1 VSDLAARIGIDLGG
15 TKTEI
20 IVLSPYGETL
30 LRNRVPTVRNDY
42 ASTISTIVQLVT
54 RAEAE
59 LNLQG
64 SVGVATPGAAS
75 PATGVLKNAN
85 STWLNGKHLKM
96 DLEQALKRPV
106 CLANDANCF
115 VLSEATDGAAK
126 DAQVVFGVIVGTGTG
141 GGIVVNKQLLTGANA
156 IAGEWGHNSLP
167 WPQAEELP
175 GPPCYCG
182 KKGCIETFLS
192 GPGMSAD
199 HYNITGQQL
208 DAEQIATL
216 AESGDAA
223 AEQTLARYER
233 RMAKALANVI
243 NILDPDVVVL
253 GGGVSNIARLYRNV
267 AEQWQSYVFSD
278 QLSTSLVRA
287 QHGDSSGVRGAAWL
301 CGDNVFGQ

>member
-1 VSDLAARIGIDLGG
+1 MSDLAARIGIDLGG